1 MMIFEYPSD
10 LASYAG
16 RELGVS
22 DWLRVSQDL
31 IGRFAEV
38 TGDWSWI
45 HTDPARVSQELPG
58 GTTIAHGYLTL
69 SLAPSL
75 MAQIYEV
82 KRVGPIYNYGVE
94 HLRFMAPVP
103 SGARIRLRL
112 ALSAVERRSDRG
124 YRFTFTNLVELEHHE
139 KPAARYEMLVLMYP
153 AGV

>member
-1 MMIFEYPSD
+1 MMTFEHPSD
-10 LASYAG
+10 LAGHAG

-31 IGRFAEV
+31 IVRFAEV

-45 HTDPARVSQELPG
+45 HTDPARVSRELPG

-82 KRVGPIYNYGVE
+82 KLLGRVYNYGVE
-94 HLRFMAPVP
+94 RLRFMAPVP

-112 ALSAVERRSDRG
+112 ALKAADRRSDNG
-124 YRFTFTNLVELEHHE
+124 YRFTFTNAVEVEHRE

-153 AGV
+153 RGV